1 MALLELDQLV
11 TRFDFYRHGFNVV
24 DGVSLSIGEGETVGL
39 VGESGSGKSLT
50 LRSIV
55 HALPPKA
62 AIVSGRISY
71 DGRDVTRPS
80 RRRLLALRGREIG
93 MIFQEPVSAL
103 NPVLTLGDQLM
114 ETLKQTKG
122 VKRERD
128 RVRRATELLRLVG
141 VPEPD
146 RRLRSYPHELSGGMA
161 QRVVIALALVG
172 EPRLLLADEPT
183 SALDVTVQAQ
193 ILQLLVD
200 LQGQFGMSILF
211 VSHDLGVV
219 AQTCRRVYVMYAGR
233 VVEQAPV
240 LDLFAEP
247 RHPYTVGLL
256 ASIPSIDTGKPAQRL
271 PAIPGAPPDLAAPPA
286 GCRFHPR
293 CPLAEEQCLRAD
305 VALIGVGPGR
315 QAACIRHEYVSRASV
330 IYEAGRG
337 RIPASRT

>member
-1 MALLELDQLV
+1 MALLELEQLV
-11 TRFDFYRHGFNVV
+11 TRFELQHHAFNVV
-24 DGVSLSIGEGETVGL
+24 DGLSLSIREGETVGL

-50 LRSIV
+50 LRSVV

-62 AIVSGRISY
+62 AIVSGRILY
-71 DGRDVTRPS
+71 ADRDVTRPS
-80 RRRLLALRGREIG
+80 RRQLRALRGRGIG
-93 MIFQEPVSAL
+93 MILQDPVSAL
-103 NPVLTLGDQLM
+103 NPVLTVGDQLT
-114 ETLKQTKG
+114 ETLEQTKG

-128 RVRRATELLRLVG
+128 RIRRATELLRLVG

-200 LQGQFGMSILF
+200 LQGQFGMSILL

-256 ASIPSIDTGKPAQRL
+256 ASIPSIDAGEPAKRL
-271 PAIPGAPPDLAAPPA
+271 PAIPGAPPDLAALPA

-293 CPLAEEQCLRAD
+293 CPLAEEQCLRVD
-305 VALIGVGPGR
+305 VQLIDVGPDR
-315 QAACIRHEYVSRASV
+315 QAACIRHEHVSRASV
-330 IYEAGRG
+330 IYEAARR
-337 RIPASRT
+337 RIPAAGA